1 MLVPLSVQGRTI
13 HSSLGVRE
21 SFQEEVTN
29 SSRIG
34 KSQAD
39 GHGAENGYLDGPAW
53 ALETEPWTCAL
64 NLPFTS
70 E

>member
-21 SFQEEVTN
+21 SLEEVTN

-53 ALETEPWTCAL
+53 ALETEPWTV
-64 NLPFTS
+64 P
-70 E
+70 

>member
-21 SFQEEVTN
+21 SLEEVTN

-39 GHGAENGYLDGPAW
+39 GHRAENGYLDGPAW
-53 ALETEPWTCAL
+53 ALETEPWTV
-64 NLPFTS
+64 P
-70 E
+70 